1 MTALR
6 QAFGALKK
14 FGTLRYRRRQL
25 PVRRYAAVLGHE
37 LLKPKTLTKMTT
49 VQTRGRADPDAQV
62 SIGYVCNQMGPDLV
76 SDPRT
81 MGSCEAVLERA
92 AKL

>member
-1 MTALR
+1 
-6 QAFGALKK
+6 
-14 FGTLRYRRRQL
+14 
-25 PVRRYAAVLGHE
+25 
-37 LLKPKTLTKMTT
+37 MTT

-62 SIGYVCNQMGPDLV
+62 SIGYVRNQMCPDLV